1 MTKGETQSSNS
12 SVGGGEALT
21 KMTPGRSW
29 WRWGWGTRGLG
40 WGLGSGKEQDRLRR
54 QVATRKERVR
64 APVDYMG
71 KRHSPTDILQRSR
84 QGWCGPQ
91 AWPGEELGKGR
102 SDQPE

>member
-1 MTKGETQSSNS
+1 M
-12 SVGGGEALT
+12 LT
-21 KMTPGRSW
+21 KTTPGRSW

-40 WGLGSGKEQDRLRR
+40 RGLGSHKGHQDRLRR
-54 QVATRKERVR
+54 QEATRKEWVR
-64 APVDYMG
+64 ATSDYMG
-71 KRHSPTDILQRSR
+71 KRHNPTDVLQRSR